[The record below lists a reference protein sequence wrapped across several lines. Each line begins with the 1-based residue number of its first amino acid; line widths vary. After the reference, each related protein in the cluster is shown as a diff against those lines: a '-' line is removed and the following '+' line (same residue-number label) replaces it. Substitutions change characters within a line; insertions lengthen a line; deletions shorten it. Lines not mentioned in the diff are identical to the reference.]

1 MLKISLLLR
10 NLETS
15 RANNS
20 RIIRIYN
27 ATFSGYCF
35 YINRNIQGDFQIC
48 ISVPLSGFPSMLLQL
63 IIVWDPMQVS
73 KLLETQADKM
83 SHRKRIY
90 VCIIFGG
97 MGTSTHV
104 SFHPPTPILNL
115 LVLRKFIYLLIYLP
129 IYLFIYL
136 FTYLFIYLFT
146 YLSIYLFIYLFIYVF
161 IFLSIHLFIHSFIYQ
176 FMFT

>member
-1 MLKISLLLR
+1 
-10 NLETS
+10 
-15 RANNS
+15 
-20 RIIRIYN
+20 
-27 ATFSGYCF
+27 
-35 YINRNIQGDFQIC
+35 
-48 ISVPLSGFPSMLLQL
+48 MLLQL

-136 FTYLFIYLFT
+136 LIYLFIYLPIYLSIYLFT
-146 YLSIYLFIYLFIYVF
+146 YLFMYLFFYLFIYSF
-161 IFLSIHLFIHSFIYQ
+161 IHLFTSSCLHKR
-176 FMFT
+176 T